1 MRMPFAAVSVD
12 ALPPL
17 ADPGW
22 ACRLSAAE
30 LAYCA
35 GRRRAGEHLAARLLG
50 RLVVAE
56 ALGWPGPPRWTE
68 ITIRRSGSGQPTVV
82 LSGEMER
89 WRSAAGLAVPGVS
102 ISHAAGHA
110 TALAWVPSGTASDGP
125 HDGRSRP

>member
-1 MRMPFAAVSVD
+1 MRMPFAAASVD

-22 ACRLSAAE
+22 AHRLSAAE

-56 ALGWPGPPRWTE
+56 ALGWPGLPRWSD
-68 ITIRRSGSGQPTVV
+68 ITIRRSRAGQPIVV
-82 LSGEMER
+82 LSGETER
-89 WRSAAGLAVPGVS
+89 WRSGAGLAVPGVS
-102 ISHAAGHA
+102 LSHAAGHA
-110 TALAWVPSGTASDGP
+110 TALAWVPSGAAPEGSRG
-125 HDGRSRP
+125 GRSRS